1 MRMRWLLGV
10 ALGLAAAL
18 AAPGALGAP
27 YWVSYEGN
35 DFPENEGWT
44 HYYGDGNWPTEHTAL
59 RSIEGGSLVIDDLY
73 DPRIFDGAQRIVRP
87 EQVLP
92 QAGESFVAEWRAWGD
107 PRSAE
112 VDSGVGIVRGTVP
125 DYVRFF
131 LGPAGMQLEVPGGPV
146 TLPYEPGVFHSFRA
160 IATGGATL
168 ALEVDGNPVW
178 SGAFNGELGPGL
190 DSQFYFGNLVSGAS
204 SLVRWD
210 YVRFGIV
217 PEPLTFPAFLLL
229 CTYVYRTR

>member
-1 MRMRWLLGV
+1 MRTRWLLAV
-10 ALGLAAAL
+10 ALGLAVAWT
-18 AAPGALGAP
+18 APGVLAAP

-35 DFPENEGWT
+35 DFPENEGWN

-59 RSIEGGSLVIDDLY
+59 RSIEGGCLVINDLY
-73 DPRIFDGAQRIVRP
+73 DPRIFDGAQRMLRA

-92 QAGESFVAEWRAWGD
+92 QPGETFVAEWRAWVD
-107 PRSAE
+107 PRSAA

-125 DYVRFF
+125 DYIRFF

-146 TLPYEPGVFHSFRA
+146 TVPYEPGVFHSFRA
-160 IATGGATL
+160 VATDGA
-168 ALEVDGNPVW
+168 ALVLELDGNPVW

-190 DSQFYFGNLVSGAS
+190 DTQIYFGNLVSGAS

-217 PEPLTFPAFLLL
+217 PEPLVFPTLLL
-229 CTYVYRTR
+229 LSGYLRRNR